1 MSQPPAERLN
11 AADVAAM
18 LDRFG
23 GHDLMARGAVNIIS
37 LAAIREVAGDRWPRK
52 RPDVWAY
59 MERKLAEHLTYQDM
73 AQRVGETDYLIA
85 MTSED
90 GVAAQ
95 AVALKVLEEVLMH
108 FLGAAEP
115 RDMAVRA
122 VTDLK
127 DGEVSCAPLDP
138 VFILQAR
145 ARAEA
150 EPPTPAVRPVVDPF
164 ELRKRNPFSFHAA
177 AGTPLRVDFAVEDV
191 QSLKHGVT
199 AALRIEPT
207 VTEVLT
213 GRTVPARAF
222 GKLSDIDLLTIDQA
236 TLEFA
241 ALFLPRVDGQ
251 GQPALIVPVS
261 FRTMSTSKG
270 RQLLINCSGAAPGR
284 VKASVMLELVDID
297 RGAPLSRLIEVLGL
311 LKSVCRGVFARVQ
324 PGKDAMA
331 SLKGVRLGGMTLDAA
346 DLPGPDS
353 RIAVQILEFG
363 RQARGLAPALA
374 VQGLSNDGF
383 FAVAETAGLTH
394 ASVRVA
400 AMTAEQQPAA

>member
-1 MSQPPAERLN
+1 MSHPPVERLN
-11 AADVAAM
+11 AADVAAV
-18 LDRFG
+18 LERFG
-23 GHDLMARGAVNIIS
+23 GHDLMGRGAVNIIS
-37 LAAIREVAGDRWPRK
+37 LAAIRDRSGDRWPRK

-59 MERKLAEHLTYQDM
+59 VERRLAEHLTYQDL

-85 MTSED
+85 MTSEE

-145 ARAEA
+145 ARDEI
-150 EPPTPAVRPVVDPF
+150 PSGPAVRPQVDPA
-164 ELRKRNPFSFHAA
+164 ELRKRNPFSFQAA
-177 AGTPLRVDFAVEDV
+177 VGVPLRIDFAVEDV
-191 QSLKHGVT
+191 QSLRHGVT

-207 VTEVLT
+207 VTETAT
-213 GRTVPARAF
+213 GRVIPARSF
-222 GKLSDIDLLTIDQA
+222 GKLPDADLMKIDQA

-241 ALFLPRVDGQ
+241 ALFLPRVDGP

-270 RQLLINCSGAAPGR
+270 RNLLINCAGAAAGR

-297 RGAPLSRLIEVLGL
+297 RGAPLARLIEVVSL

-324 PGKDAMA
+324 PARDAMA
-331 SLKGVRLGGMTLDAA
+331 PLEGVRLMGVTLDAA

-353 RIAVQILEFG
+353 RIATQILEFG
-363 RQARGLAPALA
+363 RQARGLARTLA
-374 VQGLSNDGF
+374 VQGLASDGF

-394 ASVRVA
+394 ASLRVP
-400 AMTAEQQPAA
+400 AMTLQHQPA

>member
-1 MSQPPAERLN
+1 MSHPPVERLN
-11 AADVAAM
+11 AADVAAV
-18 LDRFG
+18 LERFG
-23 GHDLMARGAVNIIS
+23 GHDLMGRGAVNIIS
-37 LAAIREVAGDRWPRK
+37 LAAIRDRSGERWPRK
-52 RPDVWAY
+52 QPDVWAY
-59 MERKLAEHLTYQDM
+59 VERKLAEHLTYQDL

-85 MTSED
+85 MTSEE

-122 VTDLK
+122 VTALK

-138 VFILQAR
+138 VFILQTR
-145 ARAEA
+145 TREA
-150 EPPTPAVRPVVDPF
+150 APATPAVRPDVDPD

-177 AGTPLRVDFAVEDV
+177 AGMALRIDFAVEDL

-207 VTEVLT
+207 VTDVAT
-213 GRTVPARAF
+213 GRVIPAHAF
-222 GKLSDIDLLTIDQA
+222 GKLPDADLLKIDQA
-236 TLEFA
+236 TLDFA
-241 ALFLPRVDGQ
+241 ALFLPRVVGQ

-261 FRTMSTSKG
+261 FRTMATSKG
-270 RQLLINCSGAAPGR
+270 RSLLINCAGAAAGR

-297 RGAPLSRLIEVLGL
+297 RGAPLARLIEVVGL

-324 PGKDAMA
+324 PARDAMA
-331 SLKGVRLGGMTLDAA
+331 PLEGVRLMGVTLDAA

-353 RIAVQILEFG
+353 RIATQILEFG

-374 VQGLSNDGF
+374 VLGLASDGF

-394 ASVRVA
+394 ASLRVP
-400 AMTAEQQPAA
+400 AMTLERQPAA